1 MSYCHGCADGYAN
14 QMYTFGG
21 LYDGSGTKSDL
32 ANWINNP
39 DLEANYNAV
48 RYSVDPRREAHRMYT
63 HVLTRGNNCLA
74 VPNVQT
80 PAPTKSPVTPQPTP
94 KPVTPAP
101 VTASPTKSPVTLA
114 PVTSSPTK
122 NPVTPQPT
130 RQPVTSAPVTSAP
143 TKSPVTLAPVTPS
156 PTSAPT
162 KPANCDDPNITQQQC
177 QSAPNCEWFKVKRNW
192 SCRFAPA
199 SPSPTTPS
207 PTKSPT
213 QGGGGTCD
221 PTGAPCSSNC
231 CFGCQTKGRWAG
243 TCK

>member
-63 HVLTRGNNCLA
+63 HVVTRGNNCLA
-74 VPNVQT
+74 VPDVQT

-94 KPVTPAP
+94 KPATPA
-101 VTASPTKSPVTLA
+101 
-114 PVTSSPTK
+114 
-122 NPVTPQPT
+122 PVTPQPT
-130 RQPVTSAPVTSAP
+130 RQPVTSAPVTPAP

-162 KPANCDDPNITQQQC
+162 ETANCEDPNITQQQC
-177 QSAPNCEWFKVKRNW
+177 QSAPNCESFKVKGTW

-199 SPSPTTPS
+199 PPSPTTPS
-207 PTKSPT
+207 PSKSPT
-213 QGGGGTCD
+213 QGGTCD

-231 CFGCQTKGRWAG
+231 CFGCQTKGKFAG